1 MAARSSCKQFQ
12 YVVDKVWSRIQGW
25 SEKFLSYAGREIMI
39 KVVLQSLP
47 TYTMSCFLPLKN
59 LCDEIVSLIS

>member
-1 MAARSSCKQFQ
+1 M
-12 YVVDKVWSRIQGW
+12 
-25 SEKFLSYAGREIMI
+25 LSVFRDGLKNCCHMLGGKLMI

-59 LCDEIVSLIS
+59 LCGEIVSLIS